1 MAVAIRAFTV
11 VVPIRSI
18 ENGYPGGFQ
27 AWLEEA
33 KDAIGHRVWLDG
45 RLTAVSHFDP
55 EQAGEAIQ
63 YWRRMGF
70 ASYSAGNADALVC
83 ALVDAQLGLAPTP
96 SCDWLEFDP
105 GIPCVWLKGEPRGRV
120 VIPAELR
127 DKLPLNPPPVAPPTM
142 ILAALRDSGEMA
154 SECKRQ
160 LDIPMRRAAGLAS
173 SALAAMTQGAYADAQ
188 GKQVDWREAL
198 ARARAAKCTLAPD
211 AALPTRQE
219 GDVPI
224 LRITVSN
231 ESALGAARRLVDLG
245 LAPLVLNFANGTRPG
260 GGWLGGAL
268 AQEEALFRST
278 GLFHVLD
285 GDPMYEHHCR
295 LSGSR
300 FSDWTVLAPG
310 VPVFRDAQGLPLDSP
325 WCVDVISCA
334 APCAH
339 EIGQPEAGELMR
351 QRIHRILSVARAF
364 GYRALV
370 LGAWG
375 CGAYGND
382 IERTAK
388 DFAEA
393 LAGDFLGAFADV
405 VFAIPDWSPERRTL
419 ARFWKS
425 IESVIPAERR
435 DAGRIR

>member
-1 MAVAIRAFTV
+1 MAIAIRAFTV

-18 ENGYPGGFQ
+18 ENGYPGGFL

-33 KDAIGHRVWLDG
+33 TDAIGHRVWLDD

-55 EQAGEAIQ
+55 EHAGDAIQ
-63 YWRRMGF
+63 YWRKMGF
-70 ASYSAGNADALVC
+70 VSRSAGNADAPVC
-83 ALVDAQLGLAPTP
+83 ALVDARLGLAPTP
-96 SCDWLEFDP
+96 GCDWLEFDS
-105 GIPCVWLKGEPRGRV
+105 GFPCVWLKGEPRGRV
-120 VIPAELR
+120 AVPARPR
-127 DKLPLNPPPVAPPTM
+127 DRRRLDPSPLAPRTM

-154 SECKRQ
+154 DECKRQ
-160 LDIPMRRAAGLAS
+160 LDIPMRQAANLAG
-173 SALAAMTQGAYADAQ
+173 SALAAITRGRYADTQGR
-188 GKQVDWREAL
+188 QVDWREPL
-198 ARARAAKCTLAPD
+198 ARARAAKRTLAPD
-211 AALPTRQE
+211 AALPTRH
-219 GDVPI
+219 GGLVPMP
-224 LRITVSN
+224 RVEVSN
-231 ESALGAARRLVDLG
+231 ESALSAARRFVDQG
-245 LAPLVLNFANGTRPG
+245 LAPLVLSFANGNRPG

-268 AQEEALFRST
+268 AQEETLCRST

-310 VPVFRDAQGLPLDSP
+310 VPVFRDVQGLPLDSP

-351 QRIHRILSVARAF
+351 QRIQRILAVARAF

-388 DFAEA
+388 DFAAA

-405 VFAIPDWSPERRTL
+405 VFAIPDWSTERRSL
-419 ARFWKS
+419 APFWKA
-425 IESVIPAERR
+425 IESH
-435 DAGRIR
+435 AG